1 LEKPLLAP
9 RLGVRR
15 VALRG
20 PLQFG
25 AAKLKRPEKLTIC
38 TRPKLPLTS
47 MTPRSAN
54 FPDDLAPQRG
64 RETWGHWA
72 TAGSTD

>member
-1 LEKPLLAP
+1 
-9 RLGVRR
+9 
-15 VALRG
+15 
-20 PLQFG
+20 
-25 AAKLKRPEKLTIC
+25 
-38 TRPKLPLTS
+38 

-54 FPDDLAPQRG
+54 VPDDLAQRRG